1 MIITIHEGYDK
12 SYILLGSK
20 DERYAKSW
28 GNVHRVRVTDLYREL
43 NSIANWVNN
52 ELGEECLFEVD

>member
-1 MIITIHEGYDK
+1 MVITIYEGYDK

-20 DERYAKSW
+20 DERYAQAW

-43 NSIANWVNN
+43 ASITNWVNN